1 MAVIWERSKKQDVL
15 TEKYLTDISVA
26 VWSISGPLYASAHT
40 VAVSGH
46 PSHVTCKALL
56 QTEPQYFYSS
66 VQIAVKPDACL
77 MFG

>member
-1 MAVIWERSKKQDVL
+1 MAVIWERSKKQDV
-15 TEKYLTDISVA
+15 LTDISVA

-56 QTEPQYFYSS
+56 QTEPQYFYFYSS